1 MRTATERKTY
11 NGWANYQT
19 WNVSMFINNDRFA
32 YSSAVEFMQ
41 DYKGR
46 SPFQDFVDSYGY
58 LSTFDGVLLSDPKI
72 SKRELNSMMRELE
85 S

>member
-1 MRTATERKTY
+1 
-11 NGWANYQT
+11 
-19 WNVSMFINNDRFA
+19 MFINNDRFA

-72 SKRELNSMMRELE
+72 SKRELNSMMRELK